1 MPDGGERMME
11 DHSGARITHDG
22 PDFLPH
28 VGTVTMHRTL
38 FTRRFF
44 VTESTVFQAAVTV
57 RSQCGTIR
65 TKPFPIMLPSA
76 E

>member
-44 VTESTVFQAAVTV
+44 VTESTVFQADHLFFFSNAIHLAGF
-57 RSQCGTIR
+57 Q
-65 TKPFPIMLPSA
+65 